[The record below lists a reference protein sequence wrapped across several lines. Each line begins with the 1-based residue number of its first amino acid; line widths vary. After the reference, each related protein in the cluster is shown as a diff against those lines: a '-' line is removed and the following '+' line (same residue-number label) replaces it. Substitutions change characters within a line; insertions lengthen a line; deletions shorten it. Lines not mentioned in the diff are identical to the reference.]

1 MTNIRFDGQVVIIT
15 GGGGGLGSAY
25 ARLLASRGAAVVVH
39 DAGVDRAGKGAD
51 RSVARRVV
59 DEIESNGGQA
69 VAATQNLSTNAACT
83 ELIEQAL
90 ERYGRIDA
98 LIHSAGIVAYKGI
111 EHTTETEWTTL
122 RSVNIDAP
130 FWLCRAVWPI
140 MRKQRYGRIILT
152 VSGYGLKSFEGSDV
166 TAYGVGKAAQFGL
179 MNSLAGEGVAHNIFV
194 NAISPVAATR
204 IFRAEVEPGQF
215 SPEAI
220 APGVV
225 YLASQ
230 ACTLNGYVV
239 HAVDGRF
246 GLGRFERLSDVTLGT
261 AATPEEVRQALQ
273 PPENRN
279 KIVAAES

>member
-1 MTNIRFDGQVVIIT
+1 MTDIRFDKQVVIIT

-25 ARLLASRGAAVVVH
+25 ARLIAKRGAIVVVH
-39 DAGVDRAGKGAD
+39 DAGVDRSGSGANT
-51 RSVARRVV
+51 SVAQSVV
-59 DEIESNGGQA
+59 KGIVGSGGQA
-69 VAATQNLSTNAACT
+69 AAATQNLSTREACQ
-83 ELIEQAL
+83 ELVAQTF

-111 EHTTETEWTTL
+111 ADTTDEEWLTL

-140 MRKQRYGRIILT
+140 MRKQAYGRIVLT

-179 MNSLAGEGVAHNIFV
+179 MNSLAGEGMAHDIRV

-215 SPEAI
+215 SPEAV
-220 APGVV
+220 APAVA

-246 GLGRFERLSDVTLGT
+246 GLGQFERLSDVTLGNT
-261 AATPEEVRQALQ
+261 ATPEDVMEALKPLQ
-273 PPENRN
+273 T
-279 KIVAAES
+279 S